1 MKITFGFDIGVASIG
16 WAAIGEKED
25 GKDREILDC
34 GVRVVPLATDEVDEF
49 RKGGSVPTNV
59 ARRQARGARRG
70 LQRFRLRRSALIR
83 ALDQLGMKPD
93 DRLYRHLPPAELF
106 SLRDRAIQEPLSLPE
121 IGRTFLHLNL
131 RRGFRSSRKTETD
144 KKESEYKEEIKQR
157 EAELA
162 LRQQT
167 IGQRFADGLRNN
179 PNYRVR
185 QQIFNRSS
193 YMDEFDQIWKFQSAV
208 HPEVMTE
215 SARKRLRDRVI
226 YMQRPLKSAKGL
238 VGECALEWNYALDKQ
253 TRQPILLGGGRKKI
267 VRPKCAPKSSP
278 LAQECKLWESIHNI
292 RITDER
298 GNNYPLT
305 DEHKRQIF
313 EILQQE
319 EKDLSASRLLKDVLK
334 ISTRAYRVDNLVD
347 KKGLEGNKTRAQILS
362 AFKKTGDNRPDLLVF
377 NPAVETVEWDNPADG
392 TRISRLQLRG
402 DFDKQPLYELWHLIY
417 ATQEESDLIRILQER
432 YQFTP
437 EQAQELA
444 ALDFTAAGYARKSH
458 RAMRRLLPHYRNG
471 LDYTRA
477 CEAAGYNHSNSIT
490 KAENMGRTLLSRLD
504 VIPKNSLRNPVV
516 EKILN
521 QLVHVVNEL
530 LTIYGNPDEICVEL
544 ARELRQSASERQE
557 VTKQNFRREK
567 EHKQHRIAIAE
578 QLGKHPDSVT
588 KNQIEKWKLGLETDW
603 QSPYT
608 GKRIDMA
615 TFLLGEQ
622 VDIEH
627 IIPRVRR
634 FDDSFGNK
642 TICES
647 RINQEKGDMTA
658 HDFMKAQR
666 SAGIQPYE
674 DYLRMVKSLLDD
686 RKISKTKY
694 RNLMMTA
701 EDVAADKDF
710 LARQLRE
717 TQYIT
722 STARTMLM
730 EITRTVRTTSGGITD
745 FLRHQWGWD
754 EVIHDSRLD
763 QFRQIGLTKE
773 ILIRNGTKK
782 KEVIVDWNK
791 RKDHRHHAVDALVT
805 ACTTQAHVQRLNNL
819 NQTLEG
825 KEGIERRN
833 ELRQTGGR
841 DKYLAG
847 PAPFRTSTVS
857 EAMAN
862 VLVSYKQSNKVATRS
877 RNNPKGSKKGK
888 QVTLTPRGA
897 LHKETI
903 YGKIK
908 RYAEKPTLL
917 NSKFKP
923 EWIEKIAHD
932 HQKVLVQAR
941 LEEFGGDVKKAFKD
955 LEKNPIFH
963 GINGEKQLKA
973 VTLWEE
979 WYVAREAIGTST
991 SPKKVSLIVDG
1002 AVKIKIQDRLNDAG
1016 GDTKKAFSN
1025 MATDP
1030 IYTNTSPVRSARIL
1044 NPAEQMIKL
1053 PRGYAKS
1060 DGNHHIAIYRD
1071 VDGKKHEHVVS
1082 YWDAFNRM
1090 QVGLPAIIKDVAKAY
1105 EHVEQYGGEIPDNLV
1120 LPENPDWQFVIS
1132 LAINDMF
1139 IFGFDPGK
1147 TDFTNPVN
1155 RKIISKGLFKVR
1167 KLTSGN
1173 YWFLHHLETEILEDV
1188 DSKKANRCKQCS
1200 ISSLSGAVKVKVN
1213 RTGKIVTAETVI

>member
-16 WAAIGEKED
+16 WAAIGEKEE
-25 GKDREILDC
+25 GNDRVILDC
-34 GVRVVPLATDEVDEF
+34 GVRIVPLATDEVDEF

-106 SLRDRAIQEPLSLPE
+106 SLRDRAIQETLSLPE
-121 IGRTFLHLNL
+121 IGRIFLHLNL

-162 LRQQT
+162 QQQQT
-167 IGQRFADGLRNN
+167 IGQRFAAGLKND

-193 YMDEFDQIWKFQSAV
+193 YLDEFDQIWKFQSAA

-215 SARKRLRDRVI
+215 SARKRLRDKII

-238 VGECALEWNYALDKQ
+238 VGECTLEWNYALDKQ
-253 TRQPILLGGGRKKI
+253 TSQPILMDNGRNKI

-278 LAQECKLWESIHNI
+278 LAQECNLWESIHNI

-319 EKDLSASRLLKDVLK
+319 EKGLSASRLLKDILK
-334 ISTRAYRVDNLVD
+334 ISTRAYSVDNLMD
-347 KKGLEGNKTRAQILS
+347 TKGLEGNKTRAKILTI
-362 AFKKTGDNRPDLLVF
+362 FKKTGVNRPDLLQF
-377 NPAVETVEWDNPADG
+377 DPAVETVEWDNPADG
-392 TRISRLQLRG
+392 ARISRLQLRG
-402 DFDKQPLYELWHLIY
+402 DFDQQPLYKLWHLIY

-432 YQFTP
+432 YQFTT
-437 EQAQELA
+437 EQAKELA

-458 RAMRRLLPHYRNG
+458 RAMRRLLPHYRKG

-490 KAENMGRTLLSRLD
+490 KAENMGRDLLTKLD

-530 LTIYGNPDEICVEL
+530 LTVYGNPDEICVEL

-557 VTKQNFRREK
+557 VTKQNYQRERD
-567 EHKQHRIAIAE
+567 HKQYRNRIAELLDINTA
-578 QLGKHPDSVT
+578 SVT
-588 KNQIEKWKLGLETDW
+588 KSQIEKWKLGLETDW
-603 QSPYT
+603 QSLYT

-622 VDIEH
+622 VDVEH

-686 RKISKTKY
+686 RKISKSKF

-730 EITRTVRTTSGGITD
+730 EVTRTVRTTSGSITD
-745 FLRHQWGWD
+745 FLRHAWGWD
-754 EVIHDSRLD
+754 EIIHNSRLD
-763 QFRQIGLTKE
+763 QFRQIGATKE
-773 ILIRNGTKK
+773 ILIKNGTKT
-782 KEVIVDWNK
+782 KEVIKDWNK
-791 RKDHRHHAVDALVT
+791 RKDHRHHALDALVT

-819 NQTLEG
+819 NQALEG
-825 KEGIERRN
+825 REGVERRN
-833 ELRQTGGR
+833 ELRQAGGR

-847 PAPFRTSTVS
+847 PVPFRKSTVL
-857 EAMAN
+857 EAMEN

-908 RYAEKPTLL
+908 RYAEKPTPL

-932 HQKVLVQAR
+932 HQRLLVQAR
-941 LEEFGGDVKKAFKD
+941 LDEFEGDVKKAFKD
-955 LEKNPIFH
+955 LEKHPVLY
-963 GINGEKQLKA
+963 GKNGNKKLKA

-979 WYVAREAIGTST
+979 WYVAREAIGTTT

-1002 AVKIKIQDRLNDAG
+1002 AVKKNVQSRLNDAE
-1016 GDTKKAFSN
+1016 GDIKKAFSN
-1025 MATDP
+1025 TTTEP
-1030 IYTNTSPVRSARIL
+1030 IFAHKTPVRSARIL
-1044 NPAEQMIKL
+1044 NPAEQMIRL

-1071 VDGKKHEHVVS
+1071 VDGKKYEHVVS
-1082 YWDAFNRM
+1082 YWDAFNRIR
-1090 QVGLPAIIKDVAKAY
+1090 VGLPAIIKDVAKSY
-1105 EHVEQYGGEIPDNLV
+1105 EYIEQYGEEIPDNLV
-1120 LPENPDWQFVIS
+1120 LPVNPNWQFVVS

-1139 IFGFDPGK
+1139 IFDINESDI
-1147 TDFTNPVN
+1147 DFLAHNN
-1155 RKIISKGLFKVR
+1155 RKFISKNLFRVR
-1167 KLTSGN
+1167 KLTSGG
-1173 YWFLHHLETEILEDV
+1173 YWFLHHLETELLEDL
-1188 DSKKANRCKQCS
+1188 DSKKINRCKQCS
-1200 ISSLSGAVKVKVN
+1200 VSSLAGAVKVKVD
-1213 RTGKIVTAETVI
+1213 RTGKIIAVESVF